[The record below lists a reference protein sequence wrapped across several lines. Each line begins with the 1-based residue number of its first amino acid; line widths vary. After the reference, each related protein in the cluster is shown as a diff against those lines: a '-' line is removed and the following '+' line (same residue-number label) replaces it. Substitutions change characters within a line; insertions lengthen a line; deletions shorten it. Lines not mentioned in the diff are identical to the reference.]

1 MFNAIPAINLLGTS
15 NPMLEQSNL
24 VKVPHDIRT
33 NNSERLEARNVE
45 TVKQNA
51 KSRNARRRHESEE
64 EEPEGGDES
73 LPQPR
78 HKPTIQERLLLARQG
93 KVSLNQRAVNTLFL
107 QQAKSGGVSRDPQ
120 SDPERPS
127 IDVVA

>member
-24 VKVPHDIRT
+24 VKLTHEIRT
-33 NNSERLEARNVE
+33 NNSERLETRSVAD
-45 TVKQNA
+45 VKQNA

-64 EEPEGGDES
+64 EDPEGGEDS
-73 LPQPR
+73 FPSPR
-78 HKPTIQERLLLARQG
+78 HKPTIQERLLLAKQG

-107 QQAKSGGVSRDPQ
+107 QQAKSGGVQRDLQ
-120 SDPERPS
+120 PETDRPS

>member
-15 NPMLEQSNL
+15 NPMLEQANM

-33 NNSERLEARNVE
+33 NNSEQLSPRNVSD
-45 TVKQNA
+45 VKKNA
-51 KSRNARRRHESEE
+51 KGRNAQRRHEEEE

-73 LPQPR
+73 FPQPR
-78 HKPTIQERLLLARQG
+78 HKPTIQERLLLAKQG

-107 QQAKSGGVSRDPQ
+107 QQAKSGGVYKGRETDE
-120 SDPERPS
+120 DRPS

>member
-24 VKVPHDIRT
+24 VKIPHDIRT
-33 NNSERLEARNVE
+33 NNSEQLAARSVAD
-45 TVKQNA
+45 VKKNA
-51 KSRNARRRHESEE
+51 KGRNAQRHHDQDE
-64 EEPEGGDES
+64 EEPEGGEESS

-78 HKPTIQERLLLARQG
+78 HKPTIQERLLMARQG
-93 KVSLNQRAVNTLFL
+93 KVSINQRAVNALFL
-107 QQAKSGGVSRDPQ
+107 QQSKGRGDKREPSEED
-120 SDPERPS
+120 RPS